1 MTDTLLI
8 IVYSLIAILLVV
20 LIIFV
25 IRLFSTL
32 SRLNKTLDDV
42 NTKIEK
48 LNGLFNIIDN
58 TTDYIS
64 VVSDKFIDR
73 ITGLID
79 NWFSR
84 KKKEGENND
93 ILNIKEIQGKADNK

>member
-8 IVYSLIAILLVV
+8 IIYSLIAILLIV
-20 LIIFV
+20 LIVFV

-58 TTDYIS
+58 TTDYIT
-64 VVSDKFIDR
+64 VISDKFVDKIS
-73 ITGLID
+73 GLID
-79 NWFSR
+79 NLFSK
-84 KKKEGENND
+84 KKKEGE
-93 ILNIKEIQGKADNK
+93 IEHE

>member
-8 IVYSLIAILLVV
+8 IIYSLIAVLLVV

-73 ITGLID
+73 VTGLID

-84 KKKEGENND
+84 KKKEGE
-93 ILNIKEIQGKADNK
+93 IEHE

>member
-1 MTDTLLI
+1 MDVLLI
-8 IVYSLIAILLVV
+8 IIYSLIAILLLV
-20 LIIFV
+20 LIIFI

-42 NTKIEK
+42 NSKVEK

-64 VVSDKFIDR
+64 VISDKFIDKVV
-73 ITGLID
+73 GLID
-79 NWFSR
+79 NMFSK
-84 KKKEGENND
+84 KKKEGEIEN
-93 ILNIKEIQGKADNK
+93 E

>member
-84 KKKEGENND
+84 KKKEGENKD
-93 ILNIKEIQGKADNK
+93 E

>member
-8 IVYSLIAILLVV
+8 IIYSLIAVLLVV

-73 ITGLID
+73 VTGLID
-79 NWFSR
+79 NWFSK
-84 KKKEGENND
+84 KKKEGE
-93 ILNIKEIQGKADNK
+93 IEHE

>member
-1 MTDTLLI
+1 MTETLLI
-8 IVYSLIAILLVV
+8 IIYSLIAILLIV
-20 LIIFV
+20 LIIFI

-42 NTKIEK
+42 NSKVEK

-64 VVSDKFIDR
+64 VVSDKFIDKV
-73 ITGLID
+73 THLID
-79 NWFSR
+79 NWFSK
-84 KKKEGENND
+84 KKKEGEIED
-93 ILNIKEIQGKADNK
+93 E

>member
-84 KKKEGENND
+84 KKKEGE
-93 ILNIKEIQGKADNK
+93 IEHE

>member
-1 MTDTLLI
+1 MTVTLLI
-8 IVYSLIAILLVV
+8 IIYSLIAILLVV

-73 ITGLID
+73 VTSLID
-79 NWFSR
+79 NWFSK
-84 KKKEGENND
+84 KKKEGE
-93 ILNIKEIQGKADNK
+93 IEHE

>member
-8 IVYSLIAILLVV
+8 IIYSLIAILLIV

-32 SRLNKTLDDV
+32 TRLNKTLDDV
-42 NTKIEK
+42 NNKIEK

-64 VVSDKFIDR
+64 VISDKFIDK

-79 NWFSR
+79 NLFSK
-84 KKKEGENND
+84 KKKEGE
-93 ILNIKEIQGKADNK
+93 IEHE

>member
-8 IVYSLIAILLVV
+8 VIYSLIAVLLVV

-73 ITGLID
+73 VTGLID
-79 NWFSR
+79 NWFSK
-84 KKKEGENND
+84 KKKEGE
-93 ILNIKEIQGKADNK
+93 IEHE

>member
-8 IVYSLIAILLVV
+8 IIYSLIAILLVV
-20 LIIFV
+20 LIIFI

-42 NTKIEK
+42 NEKVEK

-64 VVSDKFIDR
+64 VVSDKLIDKV
-73 ITGLID
+73 TGLID
-79 NWFSR
+79 NFFSK
-84 KKKEGENND
+84 KKKEGELED
-93 ILNIKEIQGKADNK
+93 E

>member
-8 IVYSLIAILLVV
+8 IIYSLIAILLVV
-20 LIIFV
+20 LIIFI

-32 SRLNKTLDDV
+32 ARLNKTLDDV

-64 VVSDKFIDR
+64 VVSDKFIDK
-73 ITGLID
+73 IVGLID
-79 NWFSR
+79 NLFSK
-84 KKKEGENND
+84 KKKEGEID
-93 ILNIKEIQGKADNK
+93 HE

>member
-8 IVYSLIAILLVV
+8 IIYSLIAILLIV
-20 LIIFV
+20 LIVFV

-58 TTDYIS
+58 TTDYIT
-64 VVSDKFIDR
+64 VISDKFVDKIS
-73 ITGLID
+73 GLID
-79 NWFSR
+79 NLFSK
-84 KKKEGENND
+84 KKKEGE
-93 ILNIKEIQGKADNK
+93 IEHK

>member
-8 IVYSLIAILLVV
+8 IIYSLIAILLLVI
-20 LIIFV
+20 IIFI

-42 NTKIEK
+42 NSKVEK

-64 VVSDKFIDR
+64 VISDKFIDK

-79 NWFSR
+79 NWFSK
-84 KKKEGENND
+84 KKKEGE
-93 ILNIKEIQGKADNK
+93 IEHE

>member
-8 IVYSLIAILLVV
+8 IIYSLIAILLVV
-20 LIIFV
+20 LIIFI

-42 NTKIEK
+42 NSKVEK

-64 VVSDKFIDR
+64 VISDKFIDK

-79 NWFSR
+79 NLFNK
-84 KKKEGENND
+84 KKKEGE
-93 ILNIKEIQGKADNK
+93 IEHE

>member
-8 IVYSLIAILLVV
+8 IVYSLIAVLLVV

-73 ITGLID
+73 VTGLID
-79 NWFSR
+79 NWFSK
-84 KKKEGENND
+84 KKKEGE
-93 ILNIKEIQGKADNK
+93 IEHE

>member
-8 IVYSLIAILLVV
+8 IIYSLIAILLVV

-42 NTKIEK
+42 NVKIEK

-64 VVSDKFIDR
+64 VISDKFVDKIA
-73 ITGLID
+73 GLID
-79 NWFSR
+79 NLFSK
-84 KKKEGENND
+84 KKKEGE
-93 ILNIKEIQGKADNK
+93 IEHE

>member
-8 IVYSLIAILLVV
+8 IIYSLIAILLIV

-42 NTKIEK
+42 NSKVEK

-64 VVSDKFIDR
+64 VISDKFIDK
-73 ITGLID
+73 IVGLID
-79 NWFSR
+79 TLFSK
-84 KKKEGENND
+84 KKKEGE
-93 ILNIKEIQGKADNK
+93 IEHE

>member
-8 IVYSLIAILLVV
+8 IIYSLIAILLIV
-20 LIIFV
+20 LIVFV

-58 TTDYIS
+58 TTDYIT
-64 VVSDKFIDR
+64 VISDKCCTVAIPLFI
-73 ITGLID
+73 IIYF
-79 NWFSR
+79 N
-84 KKKEGENND
+84 
-93 ILNIKEIQGKADNK
+93 